1 MSKLMKKIILSILL
15 VTMLTCA
22 FVVTA
27 STGTND
33 LMCGAYRWYDGN
45 DPTGQTYYDWFYCMD
60 ERESEIKDYYYI
72 VHVLTGWDI
81 PIIQY
86 LEKISPED
94 LATMPPKMEEHFR
107 SQNTLMFNSG
117 YGTIDNGKT
126 FWRYDA
132 GQHIWIN
139 PEGNVYNGD
148 LPPYQFLVWKDWEA
162 YSDQLPPAPEGAPF
176 SPPPYRGTPEN
187 TLPFAKVTSIRI
199 VPGETTEV
207 NSIEPPCPDAIYV
220 NPMNL
225 GDWDW
230 TDEMKVHLMNI
241 GLDTDM
247 GKTRL
252 GYEKSGTTIN
262 MVGMTPSGTMK
273 EWTLKRS
280 KGAWTCDSADAEE
293 LEDML
298 VILER
303 IDAITGT
310 ALATPIP
317 TVTEKMT
324 LTSLKSLN
332 LNKLDTNT
340 LKGVN
345 SSKQQSLLLSGQSTT
360 ASIPDRSELL
370 SESGTV
376 IQQKSLVS
384 AKIAPISQKVRR
396 SIGSA

>member
-1 MSKLMKKIILSILL
+1 MMNAMKKLLLLILL
-15 VTMLTCA
+15 TILLIGIVE
-22 FVVTA
+22 A
-27 STGTND
+27 SSSDLNGYPKRAAWNFKTQNGTYVDWN
-33 LMCGAYRWYDGN
+33 WY
-45 DPTGQTYYDWFYCMD
+45 MD
-60 ERESEIKDYYYI
+60 EWECAINDYYFTL
-72 VHVLTGWDI
+72 HHLTGWNMPVI
-81 PIIQY
+81 EY
-86 LEKISPED
+86 LKTVSPED
-94 LATMPPKMEEHFR
+94 LATMPIEM
-107 SQNTLMFNSG
+107 
-117 YGTIDNGKT
+117 
-126 FWRYDA
+126 YDA
-132 GQHIWIN
+132 ISNCNKQMFSVGSIMHGEKGTWQFIDIYHIWIS
-139 PEGNVYNGD
+139 PEGDVYSGD
-148 LPPYQFLVWKDWEA
+148 RPPYQWLVWKGWEEYA
-162 YSDQLPPAPEGAPF
+162 DHLPEAPPGAPF
-176 SPPPYRGTPEN
+176 TAPPYSGIPKN
-187 TLPFAKVTSIRI
+187 TLPIAKI
-199 VPGETTEV
+199 
-207 NSIEPPCPDAIYV
+207 PPHTGNFYGPMECPFPDAIAD
-220 NPMNL
+220 P
-225 GDWDW
+225 DPHSEWDW
-230 TDEMKVHLMNI
+230 TLEMKEALSAL
-241 GLDTDM
+241 GLDTDVAN
-247 GKTRL
+247 TRL
-252 GYEKSGTTIN
+252 GYEKSGNTIT
-262 MVGMTPSGTMK
+262 MIGMTPAGTMK